1 LTLSVWY
8 QTAPMNLEII
18 SAMAMQAALS
28 GTATSHSNAAGPAL
42 ACCPVCQAASF
53 IPRFA
58 IRGMAIEAC
67 NGCGLI
73 VQNPQPSDYQL
84 AAIYGSNYFIG
95 SSENDRLGAHFDL
108 VKRAT
113 AALQL
118 DEIAEYLRA
127 HGQASSGLSLLEVG
141 CGHGNM
147 LLEARNRG
155 YDVHGL
161 EYSADAA
168 RVANRK
174 LGAEAVRV
182 GAVAENT
189 FPEGSFDICV
199 LADVI
204 EHVRDPADFLRHV
217 RRVLKP
223 GGVIFIATPSTDS
236 WSARLLGRQWMEY
249 KPEHLFYFD
258 RNSIRRLV
266 QNASFDHIEAA
277 AGKKVLTMDYVIG
290 HFDKFPVPVLS
301 RMLGAV
307 RAVTPAALLGKPLKI
322 TASGIN
328 ILAVKPRET

>member
-1 LTLSVWY
+1 MSLG
-8 QTAPMNLEII
+8 II
-18 SAMAMQAALS
+18 RAMAMQATLL
-28 GTATSHSNAAGPAL
+28 GTVTSRSNAAGPAL
-42 ACCPVCQAASF
+42 ARCPVCHAQEFSQ
-53 IPRFA
+53 RFA
-58 IRGMAIEAC
+58 IKGMAIEAC
-67 NGCGLI
+67 SGCSLT
-73 VQNPQPSDYQL
+73 VQNPQPSDDQL
-84 AAIYGSNYFIG
+84 AAIYGSSYFIG
-95 SSENDRLGAHFDL
+95 SSENDRLGAQFDL

-118 DEIAEYLRA
+118 DEIAAYLRA
-127 HGQASSGLSLLEVG
+127 RGQASDHLSLLEVG

-174 LGAEAVRV
+174 LESDAVRV
-182 GAVAENT
+182 GAIAENT
-189 FPEGSFDICV
+189 FPEGSFDICI

-204 EHVRDPADFLRHV
+204 EHVRDPADFLQHV

-223 GGVIFIATPSTDS
+223 GGGIFIATPSTDS

-249 KPEHLFYFD
+249 KPEHLFYFN
-258 RNSIRRLV
+258 RNSITRLL
-266 QNASFDHIEAA
+266 QNAGFDHIEAS
-277 AGKKVLTMDYVIG
+277 AGKRVLTMDYVIG

-301 RMLGAV
+301 RILGAV
-307 RAVTPAALLGKPLKI
+307 RALTPAALLGKPLRI

-328 ILAVKPRET
+328 IFAVKGR

>member
-1 LTLSVWY
+1 
-8 QTAPMNLEII
+8 
-18 SAMAMQAALS
+18 MQAALS
-28 GTATSHSNAAGPAL
+28 GSTTSHSNAAGPAL
-42 ACCPVCQAASF
+42 ARCPVCQAPSF
-53 IPRFA
+53 IPRFTVK
-58 IRGMAIEAC
+58 GMAIEAC
-67 NGCGLI
+67 SGCGLI
-73 VQNPQPSDYQL
+73 VQNPQPSDEQL
-84 AAIYGSNYFIG
+84 AAIYGSNYFVG
-95 SSENDRLGAHFDL
+95 SSDNDRLGAQFDL

-118 DEIAEYLRA
+118 DEIAAYLGKR
-127 HGQASSGLSLLEVG
+127 GQASGALSLLEVG

-161 EYSADAA
+161 EYSGDAA

-174 LGAEAVRV
+174 LGSDTVRV
-182 GAVAENT
+182 GAMGGDTFAED
-189 FPEGSFDICV
+189 SFDICI

-223 GGVIFIATPSTDS
+223 GGVTFIATPSTDS
-236 WSARLLGRQWMEY
+236 WSARLLGRHWMEY

-258 RNSIRRLV
+258 PDSITRLL
-266 QNASFDHIEAA
+266 QNADFDQIESS

-290 HFDKFPVPVLS
+290 HFEKFPVPVLS
-301 RMLGAV
+301 RLLGAV
-307 RAVTPAALLGKPLKI
+307 RALAPAALRSRPLRI

-328 ILAVKPRET
+328 VFAVKPREN

>member
-1 LTLSVWY
+1 
-8 QTAPMNLEII
+8 
-18 SAMAMQAALS
+18 MATQAALS
-28 GTATSHSNAAGPAL
+28 GTATSDSNAAGPAL
-42 ACCPVCQAASF
+42 ARCPVCHAQEFSQ
-53 IPRFA
+53 RFA
-58 IRGMAIEAC
+58 IKGMAIEAC
-67 NGCGLI
+67 AACGLI
-73 VQNPQPSDYQL
+73 VQNPQPSDDQL

-95 SSENDRLGAHFDL
+95 SSETDRLGAQFDL

-118 DEIAEYLRA
+118 DEIAGYLRA
-127 HGQASSGLSLLEVG
+127 HRQASDGLSLLEVG

-168 RVANRK
+168 RIANRK
-174 LGAEAVRV
+174 LGVNAIRIGTIGQDTFAED
-182 GAVAENT
+182 
-189 FPEGSFDICV
+189 SFDICI

-217 RRVLKP
+217 RRILKP

-258 RNSIRRLV
+258 RNSIERLL
-266 QNASFDHIEAA
+266 QSAGFDHIESY

-301 RMLGAV
+301 R
-307 RAVTPAALLGKPLKI
+307 LL
-322 TASGIN
+322 A
-328 ILAVKPRET
+328 RCER

>member
-1 LTLSVWY
+1 MVT
-8 QTAPMNLEII
+8 
-18 SAMAMQAALS
+18 QAALS
-28 GTATSHSNAAGPAL
+28 GTAASHSNAAGPAL
-42 ACCPVCQAASF
+42 GRCPVCHAQEFSQ
-53 IPRFA
+53 RSA
-58 IRGMAIEAC
+58 IKEMAIEAC
-67 NGCGLI
+67 SGCGLI
-73 VQNPQPSDYQL
+73 LQNPQPSDAQL
-84 AAIYGSNYFIG
+84 AAVYGCNYFIG
-95 SSENDRLGAHFDL
+95 SSENDRLGAQFDL

-118 DEIAEYLRA
+118 DEIAGYLRA
-127 HGQASSGLSLLEVG
+127 RRQAARGLSLIEVG

-174 LGAEAVRV
+174 LRVNAIRIGTIGQDTFAED
-182 GAVAENT
+182 
-189 FPEGSFDICV
+189 SFDICI

-217 RRVLKP
+217 RRILKP
-223 GGVIFIATPSTDS
+223 DGVIFIATPSTDS
-236 WSARLLGRQWMEY
+236 WSARLLGRHWMEY
-249 KPEHLFYFD
+249 KPERLFYFD

-266 QNASFDHIEAA
+266 QNAGFDHIESS
-277 AGKKVLTMDYVIG
+277 AGKKVLTMDYAIG

-301 RMLGAV
+301 RLLAAM
-307 RAVTPAALLGKPLKI
+307 RALTPAALLSRPLRI

-328 ILAVKPRET
+328 VFAVNRLEN